1 SLKQS
6 QADRDGLS
14 EQLRVSDQRSQE
26 LQARLSF
33 LEDQAR
39 EQAERKAE
47 QGNSV
52 SAELA
57 ALKRALA
64 DKEAEL
70 EIVRGSR
77 AASESSEADAN
88 RLLAESSRES
98 AELKRK
104 HAEAEAALQQQSAAD
119 TAKLE
124 TVKAELSSTQSDNK
138 RLQAAV
144 LVEQQ
149 QAKDRASAADQL
161 ASELKRKLEEAE
173 AALHAVRTSAVAS
186 EEIGRAHV

>member
-1 SLKQS
+1 TIRQAASTGSAASEATASAAVPNEQMQALQNSLQQSQNAMAALEASLKQA

-52 SAELA
+52 SAEVA

-77 AASESSEADAN
+77 AAS
-88 RLLAESSRES
+88 
-98 AELKRK
+98 
-104 HAEAEAALQQQSAAD
+104 
-119 TAKLE
+119 
-124 TVKAELSSTQSDNK
+124 
-138 RLQAAV
+138 
-144 LVEQQ
+144 
-149 QAKDRASAADQL
+149 
-161 ASELKRKLEEAE
+161 
-173 AALHAVRTSAVAS
+173 
-186 EEIGRAHV
+186 

>member
-52 SAELA
+52 SAEVA

-88 RLLAESSRES
+88 RTREEEEAKRNELQEQLRQLAGELNTYRRALQEKE
-98 AELKRK
+98 AELEQER
-104 HAEAEAALQQQSAAD
+104 
-119 TAKLE
+119 
-124 TVKAELSSTQSDNK
+124 
-138 RLQAAV
+138 QA
-144 LVEQQ
+144 
-149 QAKDRASAADQL
+149 RASASPS
-161 ASELKRKLEEAE
+161 ASDSARVREEEEVKRAELLER
-173 AALHAVRTSAVAS
+173 L
-186 EEIGRAHV
+186 